1 VDPVIHQQKPLRL
14 VGRSYLA
21 FVLTPEGT
29 LSEWLAELDVR
40 LARTPGLL
48 SGRAVV
54 LDLSTFTP
62 AKDAIEQLVASLEHR
77 GVGVMGF
84 EGVEASAL
92 GSELPPLLSGQRYAP
107 LQTTK
112 APSKRVRPQKLSPSL
127 VLEQPVRS
135 GQSIRFPEG
144 DLIVLGSVGSG
155 AEVLAGGSVHVYGA
169 LRGRAMAGS
178 TGNQSARIFCQK
190 LEAELLSIDG
200 YYLSADDL
208 DAQLRGRPVQARLDG
223 ATIMIRALN

>member
-1 VDPVIHQQKPLRL
+1 MHQQKQLRL
-14 VGRSYLA
+14 LGRSYLA
-21 FVLTPEGT
+21 FVLTPEGSI
-29 LSEWLAELDVR
+29 SEWLAELDVC

-54 LDLSTFTP
+54 VDLS
-62 AKDAIEQLVASLEHR
+62 AVALANDAIEQLIACLEDR
-77 GVGVMGF
+77 GIGVMGF
-84 EGVEASAL
+84 EGVQASTL

-107 LQTTK
+107 LRTTK
-112 APSKRVRPQKLSPSL
+112 TPSKRARIQKLSPSL
-127 VLEQPVRS
+127 VLEEPVRS

-155 AEVLAGGSVHVYGA
+155 AEVLAGGSVHVYGT

-178 TGNQSARIFCQK
+178 TGNQSARIFCQR

-208 DAQLRGRPVQARLDG
+208 DAQLLGRSVQARLDG
-223 ATIMIRALN
+223 ATIMVRALN